1 MIRQS
6 RGKESLMD
14 GNMYATNTEGN
25 NLSRIMIEKY
35 KGGKEK
41 KWVLFWVFGGFICVD
56 KKYGSC
62 RVYRWKCGSY
72 LTNFLTIL
80 LYSVGGFPMDSRTK
94 RGYSSNRSTCHLGMC
109 TLLRS
114 FMKSYGRM

>member
-1 MIRQS
+1 
-6 RGKESLMD
+6 MD

-80 LYSVGGFPMDSRTK
+80 LYSVEGFPMDSRTK
-94 RGYSSNRSTCHLGMC
+94 RRIQQQQVNLPFGNVYTAKMVYEE
-109 TLLRS
+109 LRKDVRKLRKKTA
-114 FMKSYGRM
+114 M